1 MKQVG
6 IMWLDRSVSEGLVKG
21 TTALVLA
28 GAILSGC
35 SGLPDEPEEHLAVR
49 SPIFSGP
56 ASMAVES
63 DLVVLGTVTA
73 IDEGRAVGEGAEQI
87 RYRDV
92 TIDVETVYLSRLE
105 SKPEQVVVQE
115 IGWANGKAVENSD
128 MPWSVKGQRGYFFLQ
143 KDVPNRFGY
152 LGSQARVWV
161 DEGMLH
167 SGGDHDLKAVHRVN
181 GLTPD
186 QFGVEVTE
194 AAAKVSSQRLENPAG
209 PAAGDGDLK

>member
-1 MKQVG
+1 MEQVG
-6 IMWLDRSVSEGLVKG
+6 VMWIDRNRSVGLVKG
-21 TTALVLA
+21 TTTLVLA

-35 SGLPDEPEEHLAVR
+35 GGLPDEPEGQLAVR

-63 DLVVLGTVTA
+63 DLVVLGTVSA

-92 TIDVETVYLSRLE
+92 TIDVEKVFLSRVE
-105 SKPEQVVVQE
+105 SKPAQVVVQE

-152 LGSQARVWV
+152 LGSQARVWI
-161 DEGMLH
+161 DEGKLD
-167 SGGDHDLKAVHRVN
+167 SGGDHDLKAVQRVN
-181 GLTPD
+181 DLTPD

-194 AAAKVSSQRLENPAG
+194 AAAKVSSQRLENPEG
-209 PAAGDGDLK
+209 PAHGDGDLK